1 MRARMAFP
9 PGLRVGRYEVVRKLG
24 QGGFGILYVG
34 RDVELDREVA
44 LKFLRP
50 EHLTRPDVVQR
61 FLQEARSAAKI
72 HHAGIVTVFECGQ
85 VNGTGTRADDT
96 VYIAMELLHGESLH
110 VRLKREK
117 RLAPD
122 LAVNITRQV
131 CSALMAAHVAG
142 IVHRDL
148 KPDNLFLVPDS
159 AVRGG
164 VRVKILDFGV
174 AKLADG
180 QFDSGVRTHSAML
193 LGTPMYM
200 SPEQCK
206 SSAKVDHRSDIYA
219 VGCILF
225 QLLCGR
231 APYEGDAGE
240 LIAQHQ
246 LAPIPTPR
254 SFAPDVS
261 TPLEALVTQMLAKAP
276 DERPS
281 MDAVESALASL
292 DATSLIASPAALAPT
307 IAAKN
312 ETAPT
317 SVTTLYEGVGE
328 QTAVEQKRQRRN
340 LALGAAG
347 VIVFG
352 VLLGVIVTRGGKE
365 PDQVARQPAQI
376 EPTPA
381 SLDAASASIDAA
393 LEIDAAPTPVVPSEV
408 PAPIETNASEELAL
422 RCTKLRADRKWD
434 DLVSCGDELAA
445 LDPGRGNEFREVGIT
460 ENKSEALVRKLVDAV
475 KDEDFDEVRTIHRL
489 VPEDSVYRR
498 EASALLEKATDTEKE
513 LLARKATKA
522 MRASLVES
530 DASSTACDA
539 EALKKKGDDYLGN
552 GMDTAALAQFEASL
566 RCKYDTGTIK
576 NAFVAAC
583 RSKQSAKAKI
593 YYAKLPSPGSYAQ
606 ICLRF
611 GVQVP

>member
-1 MRARMAFP
+1 MAFP

-85 VNGTGTRADDT
+85 VSGTNTRADDT
-96 VYIAMELLHGESLH
+96 VFIAMELLHGESLH
-110 VRLKREK
+110 ARLKREK
-117 RLAPD
+117 RLAPE

-148 KPDNLFLVPDS
+148 KPDNLFLVPDP

-180 QFDSGVRTHSAML
+180 QLSDGVRTHSAML

-246 LAPIPTPR
+246 LAPVPTPR
-254 SFAPDVS
+254 TFAPELAQ
-261 TPLEALVTQMLAKAP
+261 PLEALVTQMLAKTP

-281 MDAVESALASL
+281 MDAVESALASF
-292 DATSLIASPAALAPT
+292 DATSLATNPPAKGIPS
-307 IAAKN
+307 AANN
-312 ETAPT
+312 ELAPT

-328 QTAVEQKRQRRN
+328 RTEMEQKAQRRN
-340 LALGAAG
+340 LVLGAIG

-365 PDQVARQPAQI
+365 PERQAAQQAQQPPA
-376 EPTPA
+376 
-381 SLDAASASIDAA
+381 
-393 LEIDAAPTPVVPSEV
+393 
-408 PAPIETNASEELAL
+408 PAPIVTPDAPPAPVVVADVPPATEKDELVL
-422 RCTKLRADRKWD
+422 RCTKLRADRKWAE
-434 DLVSCGDELAA
+434 LVTCADEVSSF
-445 LDPGRGNEFREVGIT
+445 DPVRGEELREIAIA
-460 ENKSEALVRKLVDAV
+460 ENKAETLLRKLNEASA
-475 KDEDFDEVRTIHRL
+475 KNDFAEANKLYDSI
-489 VPEDSVYRR
+489 PESSVYRR
-498 EASALLEKATDTEKE
+498 EAEDVIASVADREEAALAKKKGAP
-513 LLARKATKA
+513 TKQP
-522 MRASLVES
+522 
-530 DASSTACDA
+530 DAAKGAGAGAGACDA
-539 EALKKKGDDYLGN
+539 EALKRKGDDYLGN
-552 GMDTAALAQFEASL
+552 GMDTAALAQYEASL
-566 RCKYDTGTIK
+566 RCKYNSGLVKT
-576 NAFVAAC
+576 AFLAAC
-583 RSKQSAKAKI
+583 RSKQAAKAKL
-593 YYAKLPSPGSYAQ
+593 YYAKLPPELATNYSQ

-611 GVQVP
+611 GVTVP

>member
-1 MRARMAFP
+1 MAFP
-9 PGLRVGRYEVVRKLG
+9 AGLRVGRYEVVRKLG

-72 HHAGIVTVFECGQ
+72 QHAGIVTVFECGQ
-85 VNGTGTRADDT
+85 VIGTGTRADDT

-110 VRLKREK
+110 VRLKRER

-131 CSALMAAHVAG
+131 CSALMAAHAAG

-254 SFAPDVS
+254 SFAPDVPP
-261 TPLEALVTQMLAKAP
+261 PLEALVTHMLAKAP

-292 DATSLIASPAALAPT
+292 DATSVAARAQSSPIAHAAT
-307 IAAKN
+307 H
-312 ETAPT
+312 ESPT
-317 SVTTLYEGVGE
+317 SVTTIHEGAGE
-328 QTAVEQKRQRRN
+328 QTGLEAKRQRRN
-340 LALGAAG
+340 LVLGAVG

-352 VLLGVIVTRGGKE
+352 ALLGVIVTRGGKE
-365 PDQVARQPAQI
+365 PDRVAHQPIAS
-376 EPTPA
+376 PPA
-381 SLDAASASIDAA
+381 DAAIAIDAPPIAPVLEVHDAAVAELQIDAA
-393 LEIDAAPTPVVPSEV
+393 IEEIADV
-408 PAPIETNASEELAL
+408 ETGS
-422 RCTKLRADRKWD
+422 
-434 DLVSCGDELAA
+434 
-445 LDPGRGNEFREVGIT
+445 
-460 ENKSEALVRKLVDAV
+460 
-475 KDEDFDEVRTIHRL
+475 
-489 VPEDSVYRR
+489 
-498 EASALLEKATDTEKE
+498 
-513 LLARKATKA
+513 
-522 MRASLVES
+522 
-530 DASSTACDA
+530 ACDFV
-539 EALKKKGDDYLGN
+539 ALKKKGDDYLNN
-552 GMDTAALAQFEASL
+552 GMDMAALSQFEAAL
-566 RCKYDTGTIK
+566 RCKYDSELVK
-576 NAFVAAC
+576 KAFLAAC
-583 RSKQSAKAKI
+583 RSKSSAKAKL
-593 YYAKLPSPGSYAQ
+593 YFSKLPANLSTNYTQ

-611 GVQVP
+611 GISVP

>member
-1 MRARMAFP
+1 MAFP

-24 QGGFGILYVG
+24 QGGFGIIFVG

-50 EHLTRPDVVQR
+50 EHLTRPDLVQR

-85 VNGTGTRADDT
+85 VTGTNTRADDT

-110 VRLKREK
+110 VRLKREG
-117 RLAPD
+117 RLNPD

-148 KPDNLFLVPDS
+148 KPDNLFLVPDP

-180 QFDSGVRTHSAML
+180 QFADGVRTHSAML

-225 QLLCGR
+225 QLLTGR

-254 SFAPDVS
+254 TFAPELPP
-261 TPLEALVTQMLAKAP
+261 PLEVLVTQMLAKAP

-292 DATSLIASPAALAPT
+292 DATSVVANKAPVKRAPT
-307 IAAKN
+307 RQDI
-312 ETAPT
+312 APT

-328 QTAVEQKRQRRN
+328 QTAIEAKRQRRN
-340 LALGAAG
+340 LALGAVG

-365 PDQVARQPAQI
+365 SEQQVAKDPPAP
-376 EPTPA
+376 EPVPTRPTPPSPTPA
-381 SLDAASASIDAA
+381 PIVESSTAT
-393 LEIDAAPTPVVPSEV
+393 AP
-408 PAPIETNASEELAL
+408 EEDLAL
-422 RCTKLRADRKWD
+422 RCTKLRADRKWSE
-434 DLVSCGDELAA
+434 LVTCGDELAEKGFA
-445 LDPGRGNEFREVGIT
+445 TWP
-460 ENKSEALVRKLVDAV
+460 SP
-475 KDEDFDEVRTIHRL
+475 RTR
-489 VPEDSVYRR
+489 PSPR
-498 EASALLEKATDTEKE
+498 SATCMTP
-513 LLARKATKA
+513 
-522 MRASLVES
+522 
-530 DASSTACDA
+530 SS
-539 EALKKKGDDYLGN
+539 
-552 GMDTAALAQFEASL
+552 
-566 RCKYDTGTIK
+566 GTTSR
-576 NAFVAAC
+576 VAA
-583 RSKQSAKAKI
+583 STI
-593 YYAKLPSPGSYAQ
+593 N
-606 ICLRF
+606 
-611 GVQVP
+611 

>member
-1 MRARMAFP
+1 MAFP
-9 PGLRVGRYEVVRKLG
+9 AGLRVGRYEVVRKLG

-72 HHAGIVTVFECGQ
+72 QHAGIVTVFECGQ
-85 VNGTGTRADDT
+85 VIGTGTRADDT

-110 VRLKREK
+110 VRLKRER

-122 LAVNITRQV
+122 LAVNVTRQV
-131 CSALMAAHVAG
+131 CSALMAAHAAG

-254 SFAPDVS
+254 SFAPDVPP
-261 TPLEALVTQMLAKAP
+261 PLEALVTHMLAKAP

-292 DATSLIASPAALAPT
+292 DATSVAARAQSSPIAHAPT
-307 IAAKN
+307 IAAQQ
-312 ETAPT
+312 ESPT
-317 SVTTLYEGVGE
+317 SVTTIHEGAGE
-328 QTAVEQKRQRRN
+328 QTGLEAKRQRRN
-340 LALGAAG
+340 LVLGAVG

-352 VLLGVIVTRGGKE
+352 ALLGVIVTRGGKE
-365 PDQVARQPAQI
+365 PDRVAHQPVVSPSA
-376 EPTPA
+376 
-381 SLDAASASIDAA
+381 DAAVAMAPDAPVEPSTVDAA
-393 LEIDAAPTPVVPSEV
+393 APVVDTT
-408 PAPIETNASEELAL
+408 ADDLAL
-422 RCTKLRADRKWD
+422 RCTKLRADRKWTELLD
-434 DLVSCGDELAA
+434 CGDELAKTEPA
-445 LDPGRGNEFREVGIT
+445 KGREFRDVAIA
-460 ENKSEALVRKLVDAV
+460 ENKAESALRRLSDTTTKNDAELARKVLA
-475 KDEDFDEVRTIHRL
+475 TI
-489 VPEDSVYRR
+489 PESSVFRR
-498 EASALLEKATDTEKE
+498 EATDLVALIEQRTSTKSVTSPDKPDEATAD
-513 LLARKATKA
+513 
-522 MRASLVES
+522 
-530 DASSTACDA
+530 CDFT
-539 EALKKKGDDYLGN
+539 ALKDKGDDYLNN
-552 GMDTAALAQFEASL
+552 GKDVAALSQFEAAL
-566 RCKYDTGTIK
+566 RCKYDSEIVK
-576 NAFVAAC
+576 KAFLAAC
-583 RSKQSAKAKI
+583 RSKSAAKAKL
-593 YYAKLPSPGSYAQ
+593 YFSKLPANMTNNYTQ

-611 GVQVP
+611 GISVP

>member
-1 MRARMAFP
+1 MAFP
-9 PGLRVGRYEVVRKLG
+9 AGLRVGRYQVVRKLG
-24 QGGFGILYVG
+24 QGGFGILFVG

-72 HHAGIVTVFECGQ
+72 QHAGIVTVFECGQ
-85 VNGTGTRADDT
+85 VSGTNTRADDT

-110 VRLKREK
+110 ARLKREK
-117 RLAPD
+117 RLAPE
-122 LAVNITRQV
+122 LAINITRQV
-131 CSALMAAHVAG
+131 CSALIAAHVAG

-206 SSAKVDHRSDIYA
+206 SSAKVDRRSDIYA

-254 SFAPDVS
+254 TFAPDVPP
-261 TPLEALVTQMLAKAP
+261 PLEALVTHMLAKAP
-276 DERPS
+276 DDRPT
-281 MDAVESALASL
+281 MEAVESALAAL
-292 DATSLIASPAALAPT
+292 DATPVAASVQSSPT
-307 IAAKN
+307 A
-312 ETAPT
+312 TLDAPT
-317 SVTTLYEGVGE
+317 SVTTIHEGVGE
-328 QTAVEQKRQRRN
+328 QTALEAKRQRRN
-340 LALGAAG
+340 LVLGAAG

-352 VLLGVIVTRGGKE
+352 ALLGVIVTRGGKG
-365 PDQVARQPAQI
+365 PDRGGQQPVV
-376 EPTPA
+376 
-381 SLDAASASIDAA
+381 SAAVQPVGAVIDASPVA
-393 LEIDAAPTPVVPSEV
+393 VDASPAGAIERPT
-408 PAPIETNASEELAL
+408 
-422 RCTKLRADRKWD
+422 
-434 DLVSCGDELAA
+434 
-445 LDPGRGNEFREVGIT
+445 
-460 ENKSEALVRKLVDAV
+460 SEAQVSAADC
-475 KDEDFDEVRTIHRL
+475 DFEGSKR
-489 VPEDSVYRR
+489 
-498 EASALLEKATDTEKE
+498 
-513 LLARKATKA
+513 
-522 MRASLVES
+522 
-530 DASSTACDA
+530 
-539 EALKKKGDDYLGN
+539 KGDDYLNN
-552 GMDTAALAQFEASL
+552 GMDMAALSQFEAAL
-566 RCKYDTGTIK
+566 RCNYDSEVVK
-576 NAFVAAC
+576 KAFLAAC
-583 RSKQSAKAKI
+583 RSKSAAKAKLYFSKI
-593 YYAKLPSPGSYAQ
+593 PANLSSNYTQ

-611 GVQVP
+611 GIQVP